1 MVQVS
6 FDIEDSFQKDFTA
19 MLAIAARE
27 AIATAKQQEA
37 SYGKEWL
44 KQKEAC
50 EWLNISYGTLQLW
63 RSKGLQV
70 ATVEG
75 ITLISKTEIN
85 RFLKENQI

>member
-1 MVQVS
+1 MAQVS